1 MIRLILA
8 EGCSAISGV
17 EQLDYKEW
25 SRDPRG
31 QELEYS
37 EHTWPAMLW
46 KEKYPQAIYY
56 PTARSGSSNASIRR
70 RVIHYVRHFL
80 NDGYAPNEILFC
92 IQWSGIDRV
101 EFSRSQTH
109 NAKNVGEYGFEN
121 LNPVYMQSHKNN
133 SLWLKL
139 HRFDNIIKPLYQ
151 NHYLDDDMLYYTY
164 SNIDSVNTFL
174 NALGIKVI
182 QSAGFENLFLDLQKH
197 NEFTQSLI
205 DHNRPLIHYES
216 HPLNQSHK
224 LGFFQYSQETLDPK
238 LMGPGG
244 HPLKKGH
251 QVWYEKIK
259 QWYNFK

>member
-56 PTARSGSSNASIRR
+56 PTARSGSSNGGIRR

-80 NDGYAPNEILFC
+80 NDGYSPEEILVC
-92 IQWSGIDRV
+92 IQWSSIDRI

-109 NAKNVGEYGFEN
+109 TIGNRGEFGYEN
-121 LNPVYMQSHKNN
+121 LNPVYMQSRASN
-133 SLWLKL
+133 SKWLKL
-139 HRFDNIIKPLYQ
+139 HRFDNVIKSLYANQ
-151 NHYLDDDMLYYTY
+151 YLDDDMLYYTY
-164 SNIDSVNTFL
+164 SSIDAVNTFCKS
-174 NALGIKVI
+174 LGIRTI
-182 QSAGFENLFLDLQKH
+182 QSAGFEDMFLEVQKP

-205 DHNRPLIHYES
+205 EVNRPHIHYEF
-216 HPLNQSHK
+216 HPLNNKHK
-224 LGFFQYSQETLDPK
+224 LGFFQYCNYVLDTK
-238 LMGPGG
+238 HIGPNG

-251 QVWYEKIK
+251 QLWYEKIK
-259 QWYNFK
+259 QWYNIK